1 MQQIEP
7 IAWIPG
13 QPDATQIQVWN
24 ITDNLESNCSFGWQ
38 LLTAQG
44 AFLDTGTLP
53 CDGITYL
60 DWDGNRVWPYE
71 FVANTIGVVLI

>member
-7 IAWIPG
+7 INWNPE
-13 QPDATQIQVWN
+13 QVATQLQVWN
-24 ITDNLESNCSFGWQ
+24 VNDNLESGCTFGWQ

-44 AFLDTGTLP
+44 SYVDTGTVP

-60 DWDGNRVWPYE
+60 DWDGNRQFPYNY
-71 FVANTIGVVLI
+71 VANTIGVTLL